1 MADVKF
7 SVGKVKRGDSSYVG
21 CIRNI
26 TVSYDGAPVELRC
39 GDYRYPREIKAGDQS
54 LTVTAESV
62 DYDATEPT
70 FGTRETLEL
79 EAGPNGGGI
88 VVTLTN
94 MVLVNVEIRSTQDGY
109 VTSSLEWRKAEA
121 A

>member
-7 SVGKVKRGDSSYVG
+7 SVGKVKRGDGSYVA
-21 CIRNI
+21 CLRNI
-26 TVSYDGAPVELRC
+26 TVSYDGSPVELRC
-39 GDYRYPREIKAGDQS
+39 GDYRYPREIKPGDQS

-62 DYDATEPT
+62 DYDASEPT
-70 FGTRETLEL
+70 FGVRETLEL
-79 EAGPNGGGI
+79 EQGANGGGL

-94 MVLVNVEIRSTQDGY
+94 MVLVSAEIRSTQDGY
-109 VTSSLEWRKAEA
+109 VTTALEWRKAEA